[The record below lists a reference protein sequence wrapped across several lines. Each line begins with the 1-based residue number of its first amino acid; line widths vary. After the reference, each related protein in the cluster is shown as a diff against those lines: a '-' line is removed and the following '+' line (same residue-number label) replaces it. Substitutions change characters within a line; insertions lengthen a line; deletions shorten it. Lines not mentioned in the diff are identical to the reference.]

1 MHVSGVK
8 TFLFGSLFM
17 IWCAPLTWAQV
28 ERVED
33 LTFPPL
39 PEIQIPEPTRV
50 ELDNG
55 MVVLLMEDHELPLI
69 SVSATI
75 RTGSRLESKDKIGL
89 AGLVG
94 SVMRSGG
101 TTTMNG
107 DALDDYLEGK
117 AASIETGIGEKSGSA
132 SLSCLKEDFSEIFK
146 VFSEVLRH
154 PAFSQEKL
162 DIAKN

>member
-1 MHVSGVK
+1 MHVSGLK
-8 TFLFGSLFM
+8 TFLVGSLFM

-28 ERVED
+28 ERVEE

-101 TTTMNG
+101 TTTMN
-107 DALDDYLEGK
+107 LYLRKWWNESK
-117 AASIETGIGEKSGSA
+117 T
-132 SLSCLKEDFSEIFK
+132 
-146 VFSEVLRH
+146 
-154 PAFSQEKL
+154 
-162 DIAKN
+162 